1 MLANLN
7 DIDLKLLRVFMAVVQ
22 DNGVSAAQ
30 NRLRMSQSTISAHL
44 ATLETRLG
52 FRLCE
57 RGRGGFSL
65 TPKGERMVIA
75 CQALFS
81 AAQDF
86 TRTSMALN
94 GLLTGELH
102 IGVVDNLASLPGN
115 PLSQALKYFH
125 QRRHSVRLQN
135 RICSPGEIEQ
145 GLLNRQLDIGIGYFG
160 QQLGQLHYR
169 PWLEETQGIYCG
181 VGHPLYALAE
191 PDRQQIESARWVER
205 GYVLARELC
214 PVSPRHIDSL
224 AFHMESVVHL
234 ILSGEYLGYLPTH
247 YAARWVEQGALRRL
261 GGEALSYNAMLYVV
275 TRPHP
280 EEESLLALL
289 EDFTRASGD

>member
-1 MLANLN
+1 MLANLS

-22 DNGVSAAQ
+22 ANGVSAAQ
-30 NRLRMSQSTISAHL
+30 NRLSMSQSTISAHL

-94 GLLTGELH
+94 GLLAGELH
-102 IGVVDNLASLPGN
+102 IGIIDNLASLPGN
-115 PLSQALKYFH
+115 PVSQALTRFH
-125 QRRHSVRLQN
+125 RRRHSVRLQL

-145 GLLNRQLDIGIGYFG
+145 GLLNRQLDLGIGYFG
-160 QQLGQLHYR
+160 QQLGQLQYQT
-169 PWLEETQGIYCG
+169 WLEETQAIYCG
-181 VGHPLYALAE
+181 RGHGLFEQEA
-191 PDRQQIESARWVER
+191 PDREQIERARWVER

-214 PVSPRHIDSL
+214 PVSPGTIDSI
-224 AFHMESVVHL
+224 AFHMESVAHL

-261 GGEALSYNAMLYVV
+261 GAEALSYSAMLYLV
-275 TRPHP
+275 TRPQP

-289 EDFTRASGD
+289 DDFTAAARA